1 MKGKI
6 MRITSTEA
14 QNSFGK
20 YLRMAADLEEVIITR
35 NGRDVAKLITCQE
48 PLAGGHSDFVA
59 EGAASYLF
67 NGKNRITYEAFL
79 EMTEKSDLRYEFID
93 GEVYLMASPT
103 YAHQKA
109 VSVILSEFVLW
120 FRGKPCRALTAPFDV
135 TLKLTKDN
143 INVVQPDVLVV
154 CDTER
159 VNKKGKYEGV
169 PSLVV
174 EVLSPSTRSKD
185 MLKKMDLY
193 IRSGIREYWV
203 VDPEVQILSVYFFE
217 GENIKEYQTVSKTGM
232 VHSFLFEG
240 LSVSLEEVFSRDS

>member
-1 MKGKI
+1 

-20 YLRMAADLEEVIITR
+20 YLRIAADLEDVIITR
-35 NGRDVAKLITCQE
+35 NGRDMAKLVTCQE
-48 PLAGGHSDFVA
+48 PLAGGHAEAVA
-59 EGAASYLF
+59 EGAAEYLF
-67 NGKNRITYEAFL
+67 NGKNRMTYEAFL
-79 EMTEKSDLRYEFID
+79 EMTEHSDLRYEFID

-109 VSVILSEFVLW
+109 VAEFMRQFGNWFSGKTCHVLS
-120 FRGKPCRALTAPFDV
+120 APFDV

-159 VNKKGKYEGV
+159 VNAKGKYEGV

-174 EVLSPSTRSKD
+174 EVLSPSTRIKD

-193 IRSGIREYWV
+193 LRTGIREYWV
-203 VDPEVQILSVYFFE
+203 VDPEVQVISVYFFK
-217 GENIKEYQTVSKTGM
+217 GEEIKEYQTVSKTGM
-232 VHSFLFEG
+232 VHSFLYEG
-240 LSVSLEEVFSRDS
+240 LALPLEEVF